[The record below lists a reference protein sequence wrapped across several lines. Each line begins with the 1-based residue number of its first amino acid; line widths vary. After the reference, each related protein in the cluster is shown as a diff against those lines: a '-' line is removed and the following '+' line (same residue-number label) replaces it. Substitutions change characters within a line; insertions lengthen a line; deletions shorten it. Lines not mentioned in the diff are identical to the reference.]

1 MQKTLKFIVLIL
13 AVIGFVAGLYG
24 LYLRFVDGQQ
34 AANYGSYIPWGLW
47 IAGYITLVGASAGA
61 VAVSAVI
68 YGLKR
73 KNLYKIAHVSMI
85 VAFAA
90 FVAGMFL
97 VWIDLGHAERFWK
110 LYLSTS
116 FNSVMGWMAWFYAI
130 YGILL
135 LVGLWLTRK
144 GEVPSFIERFAWL
157 VFLFAIAFAAAEGA
171 LFGVVGAQ
179 AIWESSFTP
188 ILFLAEGAAFGVG
201 AVAAA
206 CYLIGLLD
214 TDLAKRFGAALLV
227 FLAVIVLL
235 EIAEVITGLYAAT
248 PAKAE
253 TLQTIL
259 FGPYWWA
266 FWILH
271 VLLGVVIP
279 AILLLAARGN
289 PLATGVAGLLIAA
302 MGLASKLNLVIPSLA
317 QPELEGLAEAFYGPG
332 LSLNYLPSLSEWLVF
347 IWAVSLAILL
357 FLLGAWFLHK
367 EPSKEAA

>member
-1 MQKTLKFIVLIL
+1 MRKTLKIIVLIL
-13 AVIGFVAGLYG
+13 AALGFVAGLYG
-24 LYLRFVDGQQ
+24 LYLQFVNGQQ
-34 AANYGSYIPWGLW
+34 AANYGSYVPWGLW
-47 IAGYITLVGASAGA
+47 IAGYITLVGTSAGA
-61 VAVSAVI
+61 VGVSAVI

-73 KNLYKIAHVSMI
+73 KDLYPAAHISMI

-97 VWIDLGHAERFWK
+97 VWVDLGHAERFWK

-116 FNSVMGWMAWFYAI
+116 FNSVMGWMAWFYAV

-144 GEVPSFIERFAWL
+144 GEVPAFIERFAWL
-157 VFLFAIAFAAAEGA
+157 VFLFAVAFAAAEGA

-179 AIWESSFTP
+179 AIWESAFTP

-206 CYLIGLLD
+206 CYLVGLLD
-214 TDLAKRFGAALLV
+214 TDLAKRFGAVLLV

-235 EIAEVITGLYAAT
+235 EITELLTGLYAAI
-248 PAKAE
+248 PAKSE
-253 TLQTIL
+253 TLQSIL

-266 FWILH
+266 FWIFH
-271 VLLGVVIP
+271 VLLGVVVP
-279 AILLLAARGN
+279 AILLLVARGN
-289 PLATGVAGLLIAA
+289 ALATGVAGLLIAA

-317 QPELEGLAEAFYGPG
+317 QPELEGLAESFTGPG
-332 LSLNYLPSLSEWLVF
+332 LTLTYLPSLAEWLVF
-347 IWAVSLAILL
+347 IWAASLAVLL
-357 FLLGAWFLHK
+357 FLLGARLLHN
-367 EPSKEAA
+367 EPSKEVA